1 MPIMKKCI
9 LLLLLVPSLIF
20 AQDDLLGDLEADADA
35 NAEPEVVSSVFK
47 GLKIVNLESTKLA
60 AKGDLYFIVS
70 HRFGSI
76 KNGIEDLFGLDAA
89 STRINFVYG
98 LSEGFNVGF
107 SRSKFNQ
114 TYEMSIKYNLVRQK
128 KGGFP
133 FNIVGYNQLA
143 LNGQLDKALLPK
155 LENQHRLTY
164 TTQVLISSK
173 VSKGL
178 SLELAPTVFHDNYV
192 VYNEQDNTQFAIG
205 IGGRQKLSSRM
216 SLNVDYGYHLN
227 RASSSPFKNPF
238 SVGLDLET
246 GGHVFQ
252 LHFTNAQAMFESGY
266 LGQAGGDWGDGD
278 IFFGFNLNR
287 VF

>member
-1 MPIMKKCI
+1 MKKI
-9 LLLLLVPSLIF
+9 LLLLFFLPFLMFS
-20 AQDDLLGDLEADADA
+20 QDDLLGDLEAESDA
-35 NAEPEVVSSVFK
+35 NAEPEAVSSVFK

-76 KNGIEDLFGLDAA
+76 KTGIEDLFGLDAA

-98 LSEGFNVGF
+98 ITNGLNIGF

-114 TYEMSIKYNLVRQK
+114 TYEMSVKYSLVKQK

-133 FNIVGYNQLA
+133 LNIVGYNQLA
-143 LNGQLDKALLPK
+143 LNGQLDDALLPK
-155 LENQHRLTY
+155 LKNYHRLTY
-164 TTQVLISSK
+164 TSQALISSK
-173 VSKGL
+173 VTKGL

-192 VYNEQDNTQFAIG
+192 DVDEQDNTQFALG
-205 IGGRQKLSSRM
+205 AGFRQKLTSRL
-216 SLNVDYGYHLN
+216 SVNVDYGYHFN
-227 RASSSPFKNPF
+227 RASNSPFRNPL
-238 SVGLDLET
+238 SVGLDIET

-266 LGQAGGDWGDGD
+266 LGQASGDWSEGD